1 MRTTLDLDEEV
12 LELLKKVAAATGKS
26 AGAAASD
33 LIRCGLA
40 PEEALIVRD
49 GLLTFPAP
57 AAGITA
63 VTTTELVDQLFDE
76 LP

>member
-33 LIRCGLA
+33 LIRRGLA
-40 PEEALIVRD
+40 REETLLERD
-49 GLLTFPAP
+49 GLLTFPTP
-57 AAGITA
+57 AAGIT
-63 VTTTELVDQLFDE
+63 VTASLVDRLFDE